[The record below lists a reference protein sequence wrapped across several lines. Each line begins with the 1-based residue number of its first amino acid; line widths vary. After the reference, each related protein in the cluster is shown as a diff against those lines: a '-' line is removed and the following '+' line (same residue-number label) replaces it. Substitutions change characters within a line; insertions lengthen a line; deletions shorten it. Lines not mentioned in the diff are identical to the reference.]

1 MGSVDGVVVGA
12 DDQITHLLLERGHLW
27 WRRELAVPA
36 NAVSQ
41 IKTDMVVLGVNK
53 NQLGAAADKG

>member
-1 MGSVDGVVVGA
+1 
-12 DDQITHLLLERGHLW
+12 
-27 WRRELAVPA
+27 VPA